1 MTPSAAPVPNATTIP
16 AEEPIRSTGDGDR
29 LRHIICV
36 RCFPAFDGTR
46 EAPHDAVCICGK
58 PVRAG
63 EQRPTGNTMDCV
75 MCNESRGHHDRER
88 HSGNP

>member
-1 MTPSAAPVPNATTIP
+1 MECSAPPAPTTTAPVVEATPSIG
-16 AEEPIRSTGDGDR
+16 EGDH

-36 RCFPAFDGTR
+36 RCFPAFDGAL

-63 EQRPTGNTMDCV
+63 ERRPDGNAMECFL
-75 MCNESRGHHDRER
+75 CNELRSHHDRDG
-88 HSGNP
+88 HPAGS